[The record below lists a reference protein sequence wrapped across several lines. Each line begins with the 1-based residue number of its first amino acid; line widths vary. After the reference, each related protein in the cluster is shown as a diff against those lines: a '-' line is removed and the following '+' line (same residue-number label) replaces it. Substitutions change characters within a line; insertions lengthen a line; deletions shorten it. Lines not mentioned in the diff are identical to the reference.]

1 MISLFPF
8 FNAIIL
14 YFLLPHNIYSY
25 CKYRCV
31 ERGVEEIKQFQGPFP
46 PPQWT
51 LPCPLSP
58 NTATPIAT
66 STATPTATPI
76 ATPTATSWIENIE
89 TVVDGNNESSVSPS
103 VRCAMT
109 LLGHSARLGST
120 LSTSIVRALPGN
132 GGNGSRGRNQ
142 SDGSMNVIGGTNS
155 ILPKMGDL
163 VEAQYRGRPSRSSW
177 GYPGV
182 TITTVNVIQE
192 ARDSE
197 GGCMHT
203 YDLRYPDGD
212 VERGKSF

>member
-1 MISLFPF
+1 M
-8 FNAIIL
+8 
-14 YFLLPHNIYSY
+14 
-25 CKYRCV
+25 
-31 ERGVEEIKQFQGPFP
+31 
-46 PPQWT
+46 
-51 LPCPLSP
+51 
-58 NTATPIAT
+58 
-66 STATPTATPI
+66 
-76 ATPTATSWIENIE
+76 
-89 TVVDGNNESSVSPS
+89 
-103 VRCAMT
+103 
-109 LLGHSARLGST
+109 
-120 LSTSIVRALPGN
+120 RALPGN
-132 GGNGSRGRNQ
+132 GGNGSRGRSQ

-182 TITTVNVIQE
+182 TITTVNVMQE